1 MELAKGFFCNRS
13 NWVYFTAISFVFIA
27 GIIVGINLPKINII
41 ISLIP
46 QPLADWIV
54 AASTVGLLLLA
65 FITKNQWLKQAE
77 LYNHLE
83 FTQAFHQYY
92 LLKVSAVKPM
102 KEKIALFAQ
111 IAQIKEIR
119 SSLKEKQSNE
129 HRLDY
134 LLEEKEE
141 ELKQYE
147 IKYKDFYL
155 EMDQGK
161 EKMLIKACIINLNRK
176 KINDF
181 ATRLATYQMESI
193 INDFGTF
200 RCEANE
206 AYLEI
211 QRAYFPETELVHFPP
226 IKN

>member
-13 NWVYFTAISFVFIA
+13 NWFYFTVISFVFIA
-27 GIIVGINLPKINII
+27 GIIVGINFPKINTI
-41 ISLIP
+41 ISLKS

-77 LYNHLE
+77 LYNYLE

-141 ELKQYE
+141 ELK
-147 IKYKDFYL
+147 
-155 EMDQGK
+155 
-161 EKMLIKACIINLNRK
+161 
-176 KINDF
+176 
-181 ATRLATYQMESI
+181 
-193 INDFGTF
+193 
-200 RCEANE
+200 
-206 AYLEI
+206 
-211 QRAYFPETELVHFPP
+211 
-226 IKN
+226 